1 MIITEERRDLSVGL
15 GNSLQLILLLDGVT
29 VAASLGGVDQLISQ
43 ALGDGLDVSEGGLAS
58 SGAEKPDSLE
68 TRESNTKVHF
78 FSFVYLVDSSE
89 RRHIHS
95 LSSDSS
101 SATNTSGVFS
111 GSRVDD
117 GVDQDLERVLTS
129 QQVDD
134 LEAVL
139 HDPHSQQLLTVVSS
153 VHHEAVHQTLNDGAL
168 SLPEP
173 LGGVSKKYFMM
184 IRLQTNLK

>member
-1 MIITEERRDLSVGL
+1 MIITEARRDLSVGL

-43 ALGDGLDVSEGGLAS
+43 ALGDGLDVSEGSLAS

-68 TRESNTKVHF
+68 TRESNIKVV

-139 HDPHSQQLLTVVSS
+139 HDPHSQQLLAVVSS
-153 VHHEAVHQTLNDGAL
+153 VHHQAVDQAL
-168 SLPEP
+168 HNWALGLAESL
-173 LGGVSKKYFMM
+173 GSVSEQKYFKV
-184 IRLQTNLK
+184 LP